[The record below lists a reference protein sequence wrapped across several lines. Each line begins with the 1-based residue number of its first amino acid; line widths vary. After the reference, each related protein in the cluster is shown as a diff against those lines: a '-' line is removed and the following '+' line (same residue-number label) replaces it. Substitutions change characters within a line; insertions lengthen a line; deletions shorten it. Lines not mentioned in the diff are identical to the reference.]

1 MTAEMIV
8 FAALY
13 TMFAAGYFI
22 ARGSAWHRWLAPG
35 SFVLLI
41 LLFFWVVGRATLF
54 PETTHRLVG
63 PHVGLQIAHDIAGV
77 LAIMLGMAQCATGA
91 LKLRT
96 PRPVWLNPAHRLFGH
111 ATFVFM
117 TASFAMSVFDF
128 VVIPAI
134 QHTPPQIV
142 GIAAQPAR

>member
-1 MTAEMIV
+1 MPVEMILFV
-8 FAALY
+8 AFY
-13 TMFAAGYFI
+13 SMFAAGYLVK
-22 ARGSAWHRWLAPG
+22 RGSAWHRWVAPG
-35 SFVLLI
+35 SFVLLV

-96 PRPVWLNPAHRLFGH
+96 PRPGWLNSVHRLCGH

-117 TASFAMSVFDF
+117 TLSFSMSVFDF
-128 VVIPAI
+128 LVLPALH
-134 QHTPPQIV
+134 QTPPQIV
-142 GIAAQPAR
+142 GLAAQSPR